1 MTNGRPLDVVVI
13 GAGPYGLA
21 CSAHLRDV
29 GADVHTLGEPME
41 LWERQMPIGM
51 FLRSSWEASSIS
63 DPARALTLD
72 DYEAEHDV
80 RLDRPVPLADYIR
93 YARWYQ
99 RHAVP
104 GVDRRRATRI
114 ERVGGGFSVHL
125 ADGERL
131 PARRVVIA
139 TGPGAFVRRP
149 AVFAELEA
157 PLVQHSSDLRD
168 LGDFAGRRTAV
179 IGCGQSAIELTA
191 LIGEAGSDVEVIGR
205 ANRIRWL
212 RRSGWL
218 HARAGALRRML
229 YPPTDVGPVGLS
241 WLVAKPN
248 AFRRVPT
255 GLGDRIAYR
264 CIRPAATSWLM
275 ERTANARLTLG
286 HEVASAASSGDG
298 TVRLTLDDGTM
309 REVDRVVL
317 GTGFDLR
324 ADRHPLLGPELLADL
339 RTRGGAPL
347 LAGGFESSIPGL
359 HFVGA
364 FAAAS
369 FGPVMRFV
377 SGTPFTGQA
386 LGAHVRDARPPTL
399 VRAQP
404 ASATA

>member
-1 MTNGRPLDVVVI
+1 MTNGRPLDVAVI

-21 CSAHLRDV
+21 CTAHLRDV
-29 GADVHTLGEPME
+29 GANVHTLGEPME

-63 DPARALTLD
+63 DPAGELTLD
-72 DYEAEHDV
+72 GYEEEHDV
-80 RLDRPVPLADYIR
+80 RLDRPVPLGDYLR

-99 RHAVP
+99 RQAAP
-104 GVDRRRATRI
+104 GVDRRRATRV
-114 ERVGGGFSVHL
+114 ERVAGGFYVHVD
-125 ADGERL
+125 DGERL
-131 PARRVVIA
+131 RARRVVIA
-139 TGPGAFVRRP
+139 TGPAAYVRRP
-149 AVFAELEA
+149 AEFAQLEA
-157 PLVQHSSDLRD
+157 PLVRHSSELRG
-168 LGDFAGRRTAV
+168 LEEFAGRRTAV

-191 LIGEAGSDVEVIGR
+191 LIGEAGGDVEVIAR
-205 ANRIRWL
+205 AGGIRWL

-218 HARAGALRRML
+218 HARDGALRRLL

-255 GLGDRIAYR
+255 RLGDRIAYR

-275 ERTANARLTLG
+275 QRTASARVTLG
-286 HEVASAASSGDG
+286 RSVASAAVRGDR
-298 TVRLTLDDGTM
+298 TVTLELDDGTV

-317 GTGFDLR
+317 ATGFDVR
-324 ADRHPLLGPELLADL
+324 ADRHPLLGAELLTDL

-347 LAGGFESSIPGL
+347 LAGGFESSVPGL

-377 SGTPFTGQA
+377 SGTPFTGRA

>member
-1 MTNGRPLDVVVI
+1 VTNGRPLDAVVI

-21 CSAHLRDV
+21 CTAHLRDV
-29 GADVHTLGEPME
+29 GAHVHTLGEPME

-63 DPARALTLD
+63 DPAGELTLD
-72 DYEAEHDV
+72 DYEAEHNV
-80 RLDRPVPLADYIR
+80 RLDRPVPLADYLR

-99 RHAVP
+99 RQAVP
-104 GVDRRRATRI
+104 GVDRRRASRV
-114 ERVGGGFSVHL
+114 ERVAGGFYVHL
-125 ADGERL
+125 ADGDRL
-131 PARRVVIA
+131 RARRVVIA
-139 TGPGAFVRRP
+139 TGPAAFPRRP
-149 AVFAELEA
+149 AEFEGLET
-157 PLVQHSSDLRD
+157 PLVRHSSELRELD
-168 LGDFAGRRTAV
+168 EFAGRRTAV

-191 LIGEAGSDVEVIGR
+191 LIGEAGGEVEVIAR

-218 HARAGALRRML
+218 HGRDGALRRML

-241 WLVAKPN
+241 WLVATPN

-255 GLGDRIAYR
+255 RLGDRIAYR

-275 ERTANARLTLG
+275 QRTTSARVTLDRS
-286 HEVASAASSGDG
+286 VAAAVAQDDRA
-298 TVRLTLDDGTM
+298 VKLTLDDGTV
-309 REVDRVVL
+309 REVDCVVL
-317 GTGFDLR
+317 GTGFDVR
-324 ADRHPLLGPELLADL
+324 ADRHQLLGPELRADL

-347 LAGGFESSIPGL
+347 LAAGFESSITGL

-377 SGTPFTGQA
+377 SGTPFTGSA
-386 LGAHVRDARPPTL
+386 LGAHVRDARPPAL

>member
-1 MTNGRPLDVVVI
+1 VTNGRPLDVAVI

-21 CSAHLRDV
+21 CTAHLRDL

-63 DPARALTLD
+63 DPAGELTLD
-72 DYEAEHDV
+72 DYEDEHQV
-80 RLDRPVPLADYIR
+80 RLDRPVPLADYLR

-104 GVDRRRATRI
+104 GVDRRRATRV
-114 ERVGGGFSVHL
+114 ERVAGGFYVHL
-125 ADGERL
+125 ADGDRL
-131 PARRVVIA
+131 RTRRVVIA
-139 TGPGAFVRRP
+139 TGPAAFVRRP
-149 AVFAELEA
+149 AAFARLDA
-157 PLVQHSSDLRD
+157 PLVRHSSELRELD
-168 LGDFAGRRTAV
+168 EFAGQRTAV
-179 IGCGQSAIELTA
+179 VGCGQSAIELTA
-191 LIGEAGSDVEVIGR
+191 LIGEAGSDVEVIAR
-205 ANRIRWL
+205 ADRVRWL

-218 HARAGALRRML
+218 HARDGAFRRLL

-255 GLGDRIAYR
+255 RLGDRIAYR

-275 ERTANARLTLG
+275 ERTANARVTLG
-286 HEVASAASSGDG
+286 RSVASAAVRGDR
-298 TVRLTLDDGTM
+298 TVTLELTDGSE

-317 GTGFDLR
+317 ATGFDIR
-324 ADRHPLLGPELLADL
+324 ADRHPLLGPELITGL

-347 LAGGFESSIPGL
+347 LASGFESSISGL

-364 FAAAS
+364 FAAPS

-377 SGTPFTGQA
+377 SGTPFTGRA

-399 VRAQP
+399 VRPQP